1 MTGGKIRRLEAEAR
15 EVLRMKGGEYAAVSA
30 RAMVEGVLELAA
42 YARLLA
48 APSVVASG
56 GDTIR
61 LTMAD
66 GVVAYAAVNRP
77 DGSAQGIRF
86 EPPVS
91 ADEAE
96 KVLRVF
102 GRDLTP
108 SDESAPED

>member
-1 MTGGKIRRLEAEAR
+1 MTDGEVGRLEEEAR
-15 EVLRMKGGEYAAVSA
+15 EVLRMQGGTYAAVSA
-30 RAMVEGVLELAA
+30 RAMAEGVLELAA

-56 GDTIR
+56 EDPIR

-66 GVVAYAAVNRP
+66 GMVAYAAVNRP
-77 DGSAQGIRF
+77 DGRAQGIRF

-91 ADEAE
+91 PVEAE
-96 KVLRVF
+96 KVLRIF
-102 GRDLTP
+102 GKDLTP